1 MLYVNENRKIT
12 IKQANRQFYKTESN
26 TESCSRN
33 KSRFKVTTAKIQIV
47 IEFIKA

>member
-1 MLYVNENRKIT
+1 MGSFAK
-12 IKQANRQFYKTESN
+12 AESN

-33 KSRFKVTTAKIQIV
+33 KSRFKVTAAKIRTG